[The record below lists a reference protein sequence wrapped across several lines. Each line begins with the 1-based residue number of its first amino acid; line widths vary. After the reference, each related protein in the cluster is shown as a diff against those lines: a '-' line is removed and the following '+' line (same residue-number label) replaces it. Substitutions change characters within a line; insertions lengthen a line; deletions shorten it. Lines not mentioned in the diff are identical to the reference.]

1 MRISSFPAKIY
12 QKVLDNKD
20 REGNDIPQEGEF
32 NEDDEEEEDYEG
44 KKGVNLRED
53 WWKIKGDEDH
63 PDFTLR
69 SDDLGAEDEGGLDE
83 QDELSGV
90 IDFERIIS
98 VNCE

>member
-1 MRISSFPAKIY
+1 MRINSFLAKIY
-12 QKVLDNKD
+12 WKVLDNKD

-32 NEDDEEEEDYEG
+32 NEDEEEEDYEG
-44 KKGVNLRED
+44 KKWIWED
-53 WWKIKGDEDH
+53 IDKKKGDEDH

-90 IDFERIIS
+90 MEREKGWVFNDFS
-98 VNCE
+98 

>member
-1 MRISSFPAKIY
+1 
-12 QKVLDNKD
+12 
-20 REGNDIPQEGEF
+20 
-32 NEDDEEEEDYEG
+32 
-44 KKGVNLRED
+44 
-53 WWKIKGDEDH
+53 
-63 PDFTLR
+63 LR